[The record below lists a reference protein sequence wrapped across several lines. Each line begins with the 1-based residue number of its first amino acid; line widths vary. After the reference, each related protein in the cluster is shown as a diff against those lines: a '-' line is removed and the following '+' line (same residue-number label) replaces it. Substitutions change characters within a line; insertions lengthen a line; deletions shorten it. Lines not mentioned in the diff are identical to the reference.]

1 MRPGFRKSEGDRRPS
16 RSPKEKTL
24 VTLKVEIKPGERI
37 IVGEALITNAGSR
50 AKLLIEGDAAILRE
64 KDVLPPR
71 EADTPAK
78 RVYLAAQLVY
88 LKHGAEEILAQYR
101 ELSKEFADAAP
112 GATEILGAIDNCI
125 LSGEYYKA
133 IKQAKRLIEYEE
145 RRIQDV

>member
-1 MRPGFRKSEGDRRPS
+1 M
-16 RSPKEKTL
+16 
-24 VTLKVEIKPGERI
+24 TLKVEIKPGERI

-78 RVYLAAQLVY
+78 RIYLAVQLVY
-88 LKHGAEEILAQYR
+88 LKNGADEILAQYR
-101 ELSKEFADAAP
+101 DLSSEFVEAAP
-112 GATEILGAIDNCI
+112 GGADILNAIDNCI
-125 LSGEYYKA
+125 LSGEFYKA